1 VFLCGR
7 IINAQESGRTPKN
20 CKSISLQFKKR
31 TNRAIAICAL
41 FTKMQVF
48 EKSFEN
54 SVSFSTFFALY
65 IVGEDIIL
73 PQTVVE
79 NHLITRMRGSFPS
92 RGSLT

>member
-1 VFLCGR
+1 M
-7 IINAQESGRTPKN
+7 NDT
-20 CKSISLQFKKR
+20 KKR

-79 NHLITRMRGSFPS
+79 NHLITRFRGSFPS
-92 RGSLT
+92 RGSLTQAFLMRDAKRELWRTA